1 MRVTVR
7 QRPKSGALPK
17 PPSPQQLADLVSSIR
32 AGDRAAGTRRGRTVA
47 LAGGS
52 GADTSATLAL
62 LQEAVSQ
69 GRSVFVGYVDSRGTA
84 SQRVIEPVRV
94 GGGVLEGLDSS
105 RSETHRFALHRIT
118 SVSLVED
125 Q

>member
-1 MRVTVR
+1 M
-7 QRPKSGALPK
+7 
-17 PPSPQQLADLVSSIR
+17 R

-47 LAGGS
+47 LAAGS

-69 GRSVFVGYVDSRGTA
+69 GRSVFIGYVDAHGTA

-94 GGGVLEGLDSS
+94 GAGVLEGLDST

-118 SVSLVED
+118 SVSLVDEE
-125 Q
+125 